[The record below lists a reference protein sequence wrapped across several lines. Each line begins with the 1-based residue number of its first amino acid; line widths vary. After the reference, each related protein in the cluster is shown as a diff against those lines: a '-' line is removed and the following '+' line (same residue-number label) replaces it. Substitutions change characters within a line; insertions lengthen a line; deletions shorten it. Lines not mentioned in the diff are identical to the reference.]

1 MVGVKK
7 EQGLRPLDLV
17 PNPLLWATPGS
28 PTSRRDT
35 SMSTAKLVIWLHWQL
50 TWLSLRKTTSQ
61 PLADQPPVPLTLQEE
76 DGVREEEE

>member
-1 MVGVKK
+1 
-7 EQGLRPLDLV
+7 
-17 PNPLLWATPGS
+17 
-28 PTSRRDT
+28 
-35 SMSTAKLVIWLHWQL
+35 MSTAKLVIWLHWQL